1 MFVLDFK
8 SDRGYSYG
16 QTSVGKSVSLLP
28 TDPRKGTTAW
38 HPSIGPF
45 KPGAHFFYSLLILAF
60 YILLLLF
67 IICTN
72 KSRWPSGSQVGVKA
86 WEA

>member
-1 MFVLDFK
+1 MLDFENAQ
-8 SDRGYSYG
+8 GYSYG

-45 KPGAHFFYSLLILAF
+45 KPGARFFYSPLILAF
-60 YILLLLF
+60 LYI
-67 IICTN
+67 IIIVHHMY
-72 KSRWPSGSQVGVKA
+72 KQKQMAQW
-86 WEA
+86 